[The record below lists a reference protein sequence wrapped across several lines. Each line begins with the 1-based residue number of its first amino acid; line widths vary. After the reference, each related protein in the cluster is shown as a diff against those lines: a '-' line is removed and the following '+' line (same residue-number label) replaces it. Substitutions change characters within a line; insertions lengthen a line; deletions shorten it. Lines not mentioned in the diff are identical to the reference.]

1 MAVQYVDITSLSE
14 YTESDLN
21 GNEPIQVSASAF
33 TTINAINDFGETKF
47 GGRPTMLEMPI
58 SFINLNN
65 GSSSADISNVINSVS
80 SGWTDFV
87 SKVSSANIIYSRS
100 SVAALLTNYRI
111 FVATIASNLT
121 NTVSFVDV
129 SNNTITL
136 RVIICDSS
144 SRTYTFRLTSYNVDT
159 IKKSIPTGSFKY
171 QTANVFDSPKPGD
184 YILGVYSAA
193 TAVINLKAS
202 DFLIDNNHTCK
213 VVVPYNT
220 TKVQVVTDNG
230 IPPLMTD
237 LAFEPSDF
245 NANTNDRIVY
255 TITAFASNNKPL
267 ASQIWFFIDAEL
279 YRLRT
284 V

>member
-33 TTINAINDFGETKF
+33 TTVNAINEFGEAKF
-47 GGRPTMLEMPI
+47 GGRPTMLELPN

-65 GSSSADISNVINSVS
+65 GSSSAAISNVINSVS

-87 SKVSSANIIYSRS
+87 SKVSSANIVYSRS
-100 SVAALLTNYRI
+100 GVAALNSYRI
-111 FVATIASNLT
+111 FVATITSNLT

-136 RVIICDSS
+136 RVITYNSS
-144 SRTYTFRLTSYNVDT
+144 SNTYTFKLTSYNVYT
-159 IKKSIPTGSFKY
+159 IKNSIPTGSFKY
-171 QTANVFDSPKPGD
+171 QTYNVFDYPKPGD
-184 YILGVYSAA
+184 YILGIYSQG
-193 TAVINLKAS
+193 TSVINLKAS
-202 DFLIDNNHTCK
+202 DFLVANNHACK
-213 VVVPYNT
+213 IVVPAVT
-220 TKVQVVTDNG
+220 TKVQIVTDNG
-230 IPPLMTD
+230 IPPLVTD
-237 LAFEPSDF
+237 AAWEPSDF
-245 NANTNDRIVY
+245 GGGTQDRIVY
-255 TITAFASNNKPL
+255 TITAFASSNNPS

-284 V
+284 E

>member
-33 TTINAINDFGETKF
+33 TTVNAINEWGETKF
-47 GGRPTMLEMPI
+47 GGRPTMLEMPN

-65 GSSSADISNVINSVS
+65 GSSSAAISNVINSVS

-87 SKVSSANIIYSRS
+87 SKVSSANIVYSRS
-100 SVAALLTNYRI
+100 GLAALNNYRI
-111 FVATIASNLT
+111 FVATITSNLT

-136 RVIICDSS
+136 RVIRYDSS
-144 SRTYTFRLTSYNVDT
+144 RSTYTFKLTNYNVDT
-159 IKKSIPTGSFKY
+159 IKNSIPTGSFKY
-171 QTANVFDSPKPGD
+171 QTANVFDYPKPGD
-184 YILGVYSAA
+184 YILGIYSQG
-193 TAVINLKAS
+193 TSVINLKAS
-202 DFLIDNNHTCK
+202 DFLVANNHVCK
-213 VVVPYNT
+213 IVVPAAT
-220 TKVQVVTDNG
+220 TKVQIVTDNG
-230 IPPLMTD
+230 IPPLVTD
-237 LAFEPSDF
+237 AAWEPSDF
-245 NANTNDRIVY
+245 GGGTQDRIVY
-255 TITAFASNNKPL
+255 TITAFASNNNPS

-284 V
+284 E